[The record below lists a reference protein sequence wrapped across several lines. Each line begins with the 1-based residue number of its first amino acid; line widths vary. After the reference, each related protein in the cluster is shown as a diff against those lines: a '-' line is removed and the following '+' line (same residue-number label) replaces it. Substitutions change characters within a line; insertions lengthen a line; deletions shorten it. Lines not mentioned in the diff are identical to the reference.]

1 MAARLDIKN
10 MNKYVFI
17 LIAILPVLVKAQE
30 VVVADSIVADSIP
43 VDSVPAD
50 TLAQQADT
58 SQQIILLTDAMP
70 NVTVHQDSLVR
81 QLLYDKV
88 SGHEKEEVET
98 DGYRVQIYSSN
109 NQQMAKL
116 EAIRLEKDMRD
127 KLDVPIYVTYTPPF
141 WKVRVG
147 NFATYEDAL
156 DFKNGFV
163 REFPELI
170 GDTYVVRDLVILKR

>member
-1 MAARLDIKN
+1 MK
-10 MNKYVFI
+10 KI
-17 LIAILPVLVKAQE
+17 LILLISILPLLLQAQDI
-30 VVVADSIVADSIP
+30 VIPDSVSADTLT
-43 VDSVPAD
+43 VDSVFIAKENQD
-50 TLAQQADT
+50 TITRDSL
-58 SQQIILLTDAMP
+58 ILLTEAMP
-70 NVTVHQDSLVR
+70 HVIVHQDSLIR

-88 SGHEKEEVET
+88 SGTEKEEVEV
-98 DGYRVQIYSSN
+98 DGFRVQIYSSN

-147 NFATYEDAL
+147 NFATYEDAI

-163 REFPELI
+163 REFPELT
-170 GDTYVVRDLVILKR
+170 GDTYVVRDLVTLKR

>member
-1 MAARLDIKN
+1 MK
-10 MNKYVFI
+10 KI
-17 LIAILPVLVKAQE
+17 LILLISILPLLLQAQDI
-30 VVVADSIVADSIP
+30 VIPDSVSADTLT
-43 VDSVPAD
+43 VDSVFIATENQD
-50 TLAQQADT
+50 TITRDSL
-58 SQQIILLTDAMP
+58 ILLTEAMP
-70 NVTVHQDSLVR
+70 HVIVHQDSLIR

-88 SGHEKEEVET
+88 SGTEKEEVEV
-98 DGYRVQIYSSN
+98 DGFRVQIYSSN

-147 NFATYEDAL
+147 NFATYEDAI

-163 REFPELI
+163 REFPELT
-170 GDTYVVRDLVILKR
+170 GDTYVVRDLVTLKR

>member
-1 MAARLDIKN
+1 MK
-10 MNKYVFI
+10 KYLFI
-17 LIAILPVLVKAQE
+17 LIAVLPVLVKAQE
-30 VVVADSIVADSIP
+30 VVVADTVP
-43 VDSVPAD
+43 VDSISTD
-50 TLAQQADT
+50 TIAPVQADT
-58 SQQIILLTDAMP
+58 VPEVILLTDAMP

-88 SGHEKEEVET
+88 AGREKEEVEV
-98 DGYRVQIYSSN
+98 DGFRVQIYSSN

-116 EAIRLEKDMRD
+116 EAIRLEKEMRD

-147 NFATYEDAL
+147 NFASYEDAL

>member
-1 MAARLDIKN
+1 MVVRLDIN
-10 MNKYVFI
+10 MKQTLI
-17 LIAILPVLVKAQE
+17 LIALSVSLALYAE
-30 VVVADSIVADSIP
+30 DSIP
-43 VDSVPAD
+43 VSVPD
-50 TLAQQADT
+50 TLAVDTVPVDTIAAD
-58 SQQIILLTDAMP
+58 SVQQIILLTDAMH
-70 NVTVHQDSLVR
+70 NVIVHQDSLVR

-88 SGHEKEEVET
+88 AGMEQKEVEV

-147 NFATYEDAL
+147 NFATYEEAL

-163 REFPELI
+163 REFPELT
-170 GDTYVVRDLVILKR
+170 GDTYVVRDIVTLKR